1 MPTCEVRNS
10 QSWPG
15 DPPGESV
22 QRIFEPGSGAVR
34 TTISLLELL
43 KRAFD

>member
-1 MPTCEVRNS
+1 MPTCEVRNN

-22 QRIFEPGSGAVR
+22 QRTFEPGSGDVR
-34 TTISLLELL
+34 ATVSLLESL